1 MYSRS
6 HISYE
11 ECWHIFN
18 QPIYDFVGEAVI
30 LLLYIYT
37 TLGGKLCCIEISHL
51 PELQVQ
57 NIK

>member
-30 LLLYIYT
+30 LLLYIYNIR
-37 TLGGKLCCIEISHL
+37 GKIMLHRNFPSARTSGSEY
-51 PELQVQ
+51 
-57 NIK
+57 